1 MISVQ
6 DLTKKYTTGSTEL
19 TVLKNINFSIQK
31 GDFVAIVG
39 KSGSGKSTLLY
50 QMSLLDL
57 PTSGDIVI
65 DGINTK
71 SFSEEARVAYRL
83 NDLGYVFQEYALI
96 PSLTALENVMA
107 PFMMRGL
114 SEENAKKQAMD
125 VLGKV
130 GLEGKTN
137 NLPAQLSGG
146 QQQRVSIARAI
157 GHSPKILYADEPTAN
172 LDTVTSKQVLSL
184 FLDLHKSG
192 QTIIMVTHEDDYAKL
207 AGRIITLADGSI
219 ISDTQNKLPKAKKR

>member
-1 MISVQ
+1 MITVQ

-31 GDFVAIVG
+31 GEFVAIVG

-57 PTSGDIVI
+57 PTSGNIVI

-71 SFSEEARVAYRL
+71 TFSEEARVAYRL

-114 SEENAKKQAMD
+114 SEEKAKKQAME

-130 GLEGKTN
+130 GLEGKIN

-157 GHSPKILYADEPTAN
+157 GHAPKILYADEPTAN

-184 FLDLHKSG
+184 FIDLHKSG

-219 ISDTQNKLPKAKKR
+219 VSDTHNKLPKAKKS